1 MIAKQSEAG
10 PAITLSVI
18 VPMYCEALRIAPT
31 LDDLFATVS
40 RSSIAT
46 EVVLVDDGST
56 DRTLKV
62 VEEFCASHPQFA
74 MPSIVK
80 HARNRGKGAA
90 IRTGL
95 AASSGQWRL
104 IMDADNSCRVGEVEH
119 LMAAADRGV
128 GLVAGSRECA
138 GSVVEARWHRK
149 AAGGLFRLVLRS
161 LGLDLLRDTQCGF
174 KLYRGDLAAEVV
186 KHSKEDGFAFD
197 LEHLLIAQASKLR
210 VVEVPVEWHHR
221 DGGTVSPV
229 IDGIRMAAQAVRIR
243 RLRYVRTANV
253 ATLPVVY
260 EAPTARAASFVEV
273 KPAGVPAA
281 A

>member
-1 MIAKQSEAG
+1 
-10 PAITLSVI
+10 
-18 VPMYCEALRIAPT
+18 
-31 LDDLFATVS
+31 VS
-40 RSSIAT
+40 RSNIAT

-56 DRTLKV
+56 DRTVKV

-80 HARNRGKGAA
+80 HARNLGKGAA

-128 GLVAGSRECA
+128 GMVAGSRECA

-186 KHSKEDGFAFD
+186 KYSKEDGFAFD

-210 VVEVPVEWHHR
+210 GVEVPVEWRHR

-229 IDGIRMAAQAVRIR
+229 IDGIRMAGQALRIR
-243 RLRYVRTANV
+243 RLRSVRTANV
-253 ATLPVVY
+253 AVLPVVY
-260 EAPTARAASFVEV
+260 EAPAARAASFVEA